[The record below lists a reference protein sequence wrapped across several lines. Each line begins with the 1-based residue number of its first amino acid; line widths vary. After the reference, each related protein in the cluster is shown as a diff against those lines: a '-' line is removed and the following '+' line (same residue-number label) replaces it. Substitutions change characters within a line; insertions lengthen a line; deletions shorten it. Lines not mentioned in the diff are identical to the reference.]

1 MKTLISTH
9 RIDSPEALGAF
20 KSKMLNWIQTF
31 NIFCFLDSHGYRDQ
45 HTQYD
50 WIAAVDAEHFTELAT
65 QDPFKVLKQFADA
78 HPGWLFGHMN
88 YPDERSDRIGFPPGF
103 FFQPKIL
110 LTCRGNEIEVSST
123 TLDPETVFKQIEE
136 AAVHEH
142 ASLQSANRIVPQISR
157 TNYLKA
163 IDRIKEHLQRGDCY
177 EINYCQEFQLDEVQL
192 DPLTFYSMLMSVS
205 PNPFSAWYRL
215 KDRYCFCASPERF
228 LQKKGDRL
236 LSQPIKGTARRHLE
250 NAHMDKQAAI
260 MLVQSKKEMREN
272 VMIVD
277 LVRNDMSRV
286 ASRGTVHVP
295 ELMQLH
301 SFPQVFQLI
310 SSVEARLDPRYHWSD
325 ALEVCFPMGSMTGAP
340 KKRVMELTKDYEATP
355 RGLFSG
361 TIGYIDPERDF
372 DFNVVIR
379 SAFYDASS
387 SCLSIK
393 AGGGITIQS
402 DPEDEYQESLLKIE
416 ALLRLIQIKQMKTD

>member
-1 MKTLISTH
+1 MNTVISKR
-9 RIDSPEALGAF
+9 RIDISEAPGAF
-20 KSKMLNWIQTF
+20 KSKMLNWLQSF

-45 HTQYD
+45 HSQYD
-50 WIAAVDAEHFTELAT
+50 WIAAVDAMHVIELSSKNS
-65 QDPFKVLKQFADA
+65 FGELKQFADA

-88 YPDERSDRIGFPPGF
+88 YPDDRPDCIGFPPGF
-103 FFQPKIL
+103 FFQPKIM
-110 LTCRGNEIEVSST
+110 LTCKGDEVEVCSSG
-123 TLDPETVFKQIEE
+123 LDSNTILRQIDETV
-136 AAVHEH
+136 
-142 ASLQSANRIVPQISR
+142 ASDRTSFHPANRITPQISR

-163 IDRIKEHLQRGDCY
+163 IELIKEHLQRGDCY
-177 EINYCQEFQLDEVQL
+177 EMNYCQEFQLGEVELQ
-192 DPLTFYSMLMSVS
+192 PLQFYLMLMSIS

-215 KDRYCFCASPERF
+215 NDRYCFCASPERF

-236 LSQPIKGTARRHLE
+236 LSQPIKGTARRHPD
-250 NAHMDKQAAI
+250 NADKDKQAATTL
-260 MLVQSKKEMREN
+260 MQSKKEIREN

-286 ASRGTVHVP
+286 AARGTVHVP

-310 SSVEARLDPRYHWSD
+310 SSVEARLDLNCHWSE
-325 ALEVCFPMGSMTGAP
+325 ALDVCFPMGSMTGAP
-340 KKRVMELTKDYEATP
+340 KKRVMELTKNYEATP

-379 SAFYDASS
+379 SAFYNASTS
-387 SCLSIK
+387 SLSIK

-402 DPEDEYQESLLKIE
+402 NPEEEYQESLLKIE
-416 ALLRLIQIKQMKTD
+416 ALLRLFTINLKQAD

>member
-1 MKTLISTH
+1 
-9 RIDSPEALGAF
+9 
-20 KSKMLNWIQTF
+20 MLNWIQSF
-31 NIFCFLDSHGYRDQ
+31 NIFCFLDSHGYRDGN
-45 HTQYD
+45 TQYD
-50 WIAAVDAEHFTELAT
+50 WIAAVDVIHSIELSA
-65 QDPFKVLKQFADA
+65 QDPFEELKQFADA
-78 HPGWLFGHMN
+78 HPGWIFGHMN
-88 YPDERSDRIGFPPGF
+88 YPDERPDCIGFPAGF
-103 FFQPKIL
+103 FFQPTIL
-110 LTCRGNEIEVSST
+110 LTCRANEIEVSST
-123 TLDPETVFKQIEE
+123 TLDPATVFKQIEE
-136 AAVHEH
+136 TVVDESV
-142 ASLQSANRIVPQISR
+142 SLHPVNHIIPQISR

-163 IDRIKEHLQRGDCY
+163 INRIKEHLQRGDCY
-177 EINYCQEFQLDEVQL
+177 EINYCQEFQLEEVQL
-192 DPLTFYSMLMSVS
+192 NPLEFYLMLMSVS
-205 PNPFSAWYRL
+205 PNPFSAWYRI

-236 LSQPIKGTARRHLE
+236 LSQPIKGTARRHPD
-250 NAHMDKQAAI
+250 NASMDKEAAT
-260 MLVQSKKEMREN
+260 MLMQSRKEIREN

-286 ASRGTVHVP
+286 AARGTVHVP

-301 SFPQVFQLI
+301 TFPQVFQLI
-310 SSVEARLDPRYHWSD
+310 SSVEARLDPRYHWTD
-325 ALEVCFPMGSMTGAP
+325 AIKVCFPMGSMTGAP

-379 SAFYDASS
+379 SAFYDASTA
-387 SCLSIK
+387 CMSIK

-416 ALLRLIQIKQMKTD
+416 ALLRLFQIKQIQAD